1 LSARL
6 PNAMI
11 FLIPRI
17 MTNHLATLG
26 HFSHAN
32 ADRRVF
38 LQLAGLG
45 ALATLAACSSM
56 RPTGSGDVASAAA
69 ASILNGYRSANG
81 LPPLMPDRALE
92 RAALQQAS
100 YMASSGRMVHDT
112 GWGKDFVSRVKGNG
126 IKGAAAENIAQGRMD
141 LPRLFE
147 MWMNSPPHR
156 RNMLDTRFARF
167 GLAYR
172 RDGQNPEWRYWALL
186 LGR

>member
-1 LSARL
+1 IFLSARL

-11 FLIPRI
+11 FVILRI
-17 MTNHLATLG
+17 MTNPLATLG

-126 IKGAAAENIAQGRMD
+126 IRSEERRVGKEGRA
-141 LPRLFE
+141 P
-147 MWMNSPPHR
+147 
-156 RNMLDTRFARF
+156 
-167 GLAYR
+167 G
-172 RDGQNPEWRYWALL
+172 
-186 LGR
+186 